1 MSRDQPERASSMALV
16 LEMNESGWSRF
27 WFSFV
32 ELVGFWAF
40 GVGFSEDASIGSVGE
55 FVERRVVQGGGR
67 FVSPVFGR
75 GVPGAHQEDWE
86 GGPEAF
92 AAQPSGRFVDEFGGL
107 AAELSHQVVR
117 HHRRQQFLAKRVQ
130 TASADLFGIQYHLQI
145 SEIDFDRVAAFLQ
158 TGDGRGRIGQ
168 TCDTVQRQFGADH
181 DFVQT
186 DFPRSIRRQ
195 IGVRLALFGR
205 RFPGLR
211 PHAEVVAAFD

>member
-1 MSRDQPERASSMALV
+1 MALV

-75 GVPGAHQEDWE
+75 GVLGAYQEVWE

-107 AAELSHQVVR
+107 AAELSH
-117 HHRRQQFLAKRVQ
+117 
-130 TASADLFGIQYHLQI
+130 
-145 SEIDFDRVAAFLQ
+145 
-158 TGDGRGRIGQ
+158 
-168 TCDTVQRQFGADH
+168 
-181 DFVQT
+181 
-186 DFPRSIRRQ
+186 
-195 IGVRLALFGR
+195 
-205 RFPGLR
+205 
-211 PHAEVVAAFD
+211 